1 MLGKSSGANKG
12 DQTVFYVYV
21 LRSYLNEERFYLG
34 STGDLRKR
42 LESHNAGENRATQ
55 GSQWQL
61 VYYEAYLTEQA
72 ARQREQNLKHHGKAK
87 QSLMKRIKDTLKE
100 SRLGPPST

>member
-1 MLGKSSGANKG
+1 M
-12 DQTVFYVYV
+12 FYVYV
-21 LRSYLNEERFYLG
+21 LRSYSNEARLYLG
-34 STGDLRKR
+34 STGDLRRR

-61 VYYEAYLTEQA
+61 VYYEAYLADQA

-87 QSLMKRIKDTLKE
+87 QSLMQRIKKSLNE
-100 SRLGPPST
+100 SKLGPPST